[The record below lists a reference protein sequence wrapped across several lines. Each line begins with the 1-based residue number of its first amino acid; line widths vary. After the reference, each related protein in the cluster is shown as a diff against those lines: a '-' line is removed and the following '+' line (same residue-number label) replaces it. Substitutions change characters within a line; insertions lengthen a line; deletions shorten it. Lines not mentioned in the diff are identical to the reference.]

1 MWTLF
6 KSSTCPQNWTGY
18 NLNPLK
24 LACSFWT
31 QPIEHNHMH
40 VVSSNPIK
48 PRRIHMSRK
57 LFTEEQIAALR
68 QNPYV
73 YSVSRSTLVLRK
85 SFKEIFY
92 TEYMEGVYPKDVFK
106 KYGFDPAVL
115 GERRIGGALQ
125 HIKEEYAK
133 YGCFYEGRRPA
144 DRSDTA
150 AKVKPEDDIKALRHE
165 VEYLRQEVEYLK
177 KISAIKNT
185 KR

>member
-1 MWTLF
+1 
-6 KSSTCPQNWTGY
+6 
-18 NLNPLK
+18 
-24 LACSFWT
+24 
-31 QPIEHNHMH
+31 
-40 VVSSNPIK
+40 
-48 PRRIHMSRK
+48 MSRK

-92 TEYMEGVYPKDVFK
+92 TEYMEGVYPKDIFK

-115 GERRIGGALQ
+115 GEKRIGGALQ

-150 AKVKPEDDIKALRHE
+150 VKVKPEDDIKALRHE
-165 VEYLRQEVEYLK
+165 VEYLR
-177 KISAIKNT
+177 
-185 KR
+185 

>member
-1 MWTLF
+1 
-6 KSSTCPQNWTGY
+6 
-18 NLNPLK
+18 
-24 LACSFWT
+24 
-31 QPIEHNHMH
+31 
-40 VVSSNPIK
+40 
-48 PRRIHMSRK
+48 MSRK

-133 YGCFYEGRRPA
+133 YGCFYESRDPPTGLTPPPRSSLKMTLRPSDMKLNTCGR
-144 DRSDTA
+144 
-150 AKVKPEDDIKALRHE
+150 KWNI
-165 VEYLRQEVEYLK
+165 
-177 KISAIKNT
+177 
-185 KR
+185 

>member
-1 MWTLF
+1 
-6 KSSTCPQNWTGY
+6 
-18 NLNPLK
+18 
-24 LACSFWT
+24 
-31 QPIEHNHMH
+31 MH

-115 GERRIGGALQ
+115 GERRI
-125 HIKEEYAK
+125 
-133 YGCFYEGRRPA
+133 C
-144 DRSDTA
+144 
-150 AKVKPEDDIKALRHE
+150 
-165 VEYLRQEVEYLK
+165 
-177 KISAIKNT
+177 
-185 KR
+185 

>member
-1 MWTLF
+1 
-6 KSSTCPQNWTGY
+6 
-18 NLNPLK
+18 
-24 LACSFWT
+24 
-31 QPIEHNHMH
+31 
-40 VVSSNPIK
+40 
-48 PRRIHMSRK
+48 MSRK
-57 LFTEEQIAALR
+57 FFTEEQIATLR

-85 SFKEIFY
+85 SFKELFY
-92 TEYMEGVYPKDVFK
+92 SEYMEGAYPKDIFL

-115 GERRIGGALQ
+115 GKKRIDGTLQ

-133 YGCFYEGRRPA
+133 YGCFHEGRRPA
-144 DRSDTA
+144 DRSGSA
-150 AKVKPEDDIKALRHE
+150 AKAKPEDEIKSLRHE

>member
-1 MWTLF
+1 
-6 KSSTCPQNWTGY
+6 
-18 NLNPLK
+18 
-24 LACSFWT
+24 
-31 QPIEHNHMH
+31 
-40 VVSSNPIK
+40 
-48 PRRIHMSRK
+48 MSRK

-125 HIKEEYAK
+125 PPPRSSLKMTLRPSDMK
-133 YGCFYEGRRPA
+133 LNTCGR
-144 DRSDTA
+144 
-150 AKVKPEDDIKALRHE
+150 KWNI
-165 VEYLRQEVEYLK
+165 
-177 KISAIKNT
+177 
-185 KR
+185 

>member
-1 MWTLF
+1 
-6 KSSTCPQNWTGY
+6 
-18 NLNPLK
+18 
-24 LACSFWT
+24 
-31 QPIEHNHMH
+31 
-40 VVSSNPIK
+40 
-48 PRRIHMSRK
+48 MSRK

-92 TEYMEGVYPKDVFK
+92 TEYMKGVYPKDIFK

-133 YGCFYEGRRPA
+133 YGCFYEGRRPIPLVC
-144 DRSDTA
+144 S
-150 AKVKPEDDIKALRHE
+150 K
-165 VEYLRQEVEYLK
+165 
-177 KISAIKNT
+177 S
-185 KR
+185 